1 MLRGIGERPV
11 LAVLV
16 GAVAIAFS
24 GVLFR
29 LAHVSPS
36 TGAFYRCVFA
46 LPPLWLLARMETR
59 RFGRPARHA
68 VLLAW
73 LAGAFFAADLIL
85 WHNAI
90 EQVGAG
96 LATVL
101 GNTQVILVGLLAW
114 ALLGERPHRSSL
126 AAIPIVGF
134 GVVLIS
140 GALERGAYGSN
151 PGLGAV
157 YGVLT
162 GIAYSGFLLA
172 LREGGR
178 DLRRPAGP
186 LFTATFASALGCAAI
201 GAVVGDLDVT
211 PSRAALGWLLLLGRI
226 APGTEL
232 RQAIDDVIRSR
243 EGALIVI
250 GDPGELSF
258 LFSGGMRLD
267 QPFTPQFLYE
277 LAKMDGAIIVT
288 PTLTKIAYANVQL
301 MPDPT
306 IPSNETGTRHRT
318 AERVAKQTGAL
329 VISIS
334 QQRETVTVFIGQS
347 RSQLDPIADGL
358 AKTTEALATLETY
371 RPRLDQVLT
380 RLTAPEV

>member
-24 GVLFR
+24 GILFR
-29 LAHVSPS
+29 LSHVAPS
-36 TGAFYRCVFA
+36 TGAFYRCAWA
-46 LPPLWLLARMETR
+46 LPPLWLLARRDER
-59 RFGRPARHA
+59 RFGGRPLRAR
-68 VLLAW
+68 LLAW
-73 LAGAFFAADLIL
+73 GSGVFFAADLIL

-126 AAIPIVGF
+126 VAIPIVGF

-140 GALERGAYGSN
+140 GAFERGAYGSN

-201 GAVVGDLDVT
+201 GAVVGDLALA
-211 PSRAALGWLLLLGRI
+211 PSWAATGWLVVLALSSQVLGWLLIATSLPRLPAVVTSILLTLQPVCSVVF
-226 APGTEL
+226 A
-232 RQAIDDVIRSR
+232 
-243 EGALIVI
+243 ALIV
-250 GDPGELSF
+250 DENPSL
-258 LFSGGMRLD
+258 LQLGGAACILAGLVTATVRRREA
-267 QPFTPQFLYE
+267 PIAEPE
-277 LAKMDGAIIVT
+277 LAG
-288 PTLTKIAYANVQL
+288 
-301 MPDPT
+301 
-306 IPSNETGTRHRT
+306 
-318 AERVAKQTGAL
+318 
-329 VISIS
+329 
-334 QQRETVTVFIGQS
+334 
-347 RSQLDPIADGL
+347 
-358 AKTTEALATLETY
+358 
-371 RPRLDQVLT
+371 
-380 RLTAPEV
+380 